1 MFDHTVNILQRDK
14 YVKHFYTMSMKK
26 LSASEYS
33 KLVFV
38 EMMKDVA
45 TSTVGHI
52 LAFDPETQLAQ
63 VQIGILRKD
72 INGATFEPA
81 PIVEVPVYFAGGSEW
96 FVEHQI
102 DPNDEGVVLF
112 SQRCIDGW
120 IQSGGVA
127 QNPIDRF
134 HDFNDAMF
142 LPGMRSQV
150 GKISSFANDGIR
162 LRNKSGDSYIWL
174 KSDGTAEINVTTLTI
189 NGDIQQTGNTTISG
203 VMQSASVTTGSMTSI
218 SGGAL
223 TSDVT
228 FNTTGDFIAG
238 GISLKTHTHPYT
250 WTDPAGSGNTGT
262 PS

>member
-1 MFDHTVNILQRDK
+1 MTASCLFSQSVAYAATNAYLIVTIVFDYIVNILQRDK

-26 LSASEYS
+26 LTASEYS

-52 LAFDPETQLAQ
+52 LAFDPVTQLAQ

-72 INGATFEPA
+72 INGVTFEPA

-96 FVEHQI
+96 FIEHQI

-120 IQSGGVA
+120 IHSGGVA

-174 KSDGTAEINVTTLTI
+174 KSDGTAEINVTKLTI
-189 NGDIQQTGNTTISG
+189 NGD
-203 VMQSASVTTGSMTSI
+203 VVVA
-218 SGGAL
+218 GG
-223 TSDVT
+223 DVT
-228 FNTTGDFIAG
+228 AD

-250 WTDPAGSGNTGT
+250 WTGTAGSGNTGA